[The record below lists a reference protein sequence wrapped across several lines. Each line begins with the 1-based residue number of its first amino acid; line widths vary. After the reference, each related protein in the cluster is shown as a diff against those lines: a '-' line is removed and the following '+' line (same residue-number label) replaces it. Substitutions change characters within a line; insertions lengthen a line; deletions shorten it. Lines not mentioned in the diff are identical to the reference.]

1 MLRLRVSCIYCPRL
15 VAIFYQTGLSKKIDK
30 LAKKK
35 DCEDV
40 GQWRQSI
47 SNHMYWC
54 AASTPDGNRQL
65 MQEKWKMLPLH
76 IENIHSNP
84 NNDVY
89 SECGHGELEGEAR
102 DRLWLQPG
110 MPLTGLFFKS
120 NKHNLLMFILQHSKK
135 QIQQVQHK

>member
-1 MLRLRVSCIYCPRL
+1 MLRLSVSCIYCPRL

-54 AASTPDGNRQL
+54 AASTPDGNGQL

-120 NKHNLLMFILQHSKK
+120 NKHRIF
-135 QIQQVQHK
+135 